1 LTLRQTRYGSVD
13 SSNAASRK
21 IRLQRIKDNKELMS
35 VLENDSLDQKN
46 LQLIQQ
52 AEWKYAK
59 IFLHIETLTLNGRYK
74 ESRIIGAV
82 NIDESDEDE

>member
-1 LTLRQTRYGSVD
+1 
-13 SSNAASRK
+13 
-21 IRLQRIKDNKELMS
+21 MS

-59 IFLHIETLTLNGRYK
+59 IFLKIQTLTLNGRYK
-74 ESRIIGAV
+74 ESRIIGAE
-82 NIDESDEDE
+82 NIDETEDE

>member
-1 LTLRQTRYGSVD
+1 
-13 SSNAASRK
+13 
-21 IRLQRIKDNKELMS
+21 MS